1 MKVSKKD
8 YSFTQNRELSWLKF
22 NDRVLEEAEDANV
35 PLLEQL
41 KFISIFTSNLDEFYR
56 VRCGSLYDL
65 SLIDKNYKDNK
76 TGLNAQD
83 QLSAVYD
90 KTKSHYKRRD
100 DVFKSLNFL
109 LKEQGIHDLEIDDL
123 TKKESKFIKNYF
135 FDNIFPVLS
144 PQIIDIH
151 HPFPHLLNKSLNVM
165 LILKN
170 ENKTLYGLIPIPSS
184 LPKIIYSPKDGL
196 RFILLEKIIYE
207 YANEV
212 FSNYTVEFKTI
223 VSVTRN
229 ADLILS
235 DSQIDEDEDYRG
247 YMKKVLKK
255 RTRLAPIRLEF
266 YKYSDFILTNFL
278 CDQLNLEKNQ
288 VQISNTPLEMSY
300 VFELY
305 DHIKEVN
312 ELLFHKLS
320 FNPYY
325 PKIPKTVKNGK
336 IIPQLKKR
344 DIILSY
350 PFDSI
355 EPFLKL
361 LKEAANDPNVISVKI
376 TIYRLAR
383 SSSIIKYLLEAVEN
397 GKDVTVLIELR
408 ARFDEANNIHYAGL
422 LEEAG
427 CTILYGFEEYKVHSK
442 VCLITRKER
451 NNIRY
456 ITQIGTGN
464 YNEKTVK
471 LYTDLCLITTNTII
485 GEDAMLFF
493 KNMAISNLNGEY
505 QRLLVAPFGFKSK
518 LIERINMEIDN
529 AKNNRPASIMMKMN
543 SLTDRELIDMLSE
556 ASNAGVKINLIIRGI
571 CCLIPGLPGKTEN
584 IEVISIVGRFL
595 EHSRIYCFGKGDEAT
610 IYMSSGDLM
619 TRNTEKRVEVAAPI
633 EDPMLKKKILS
644 MLNILLN
651 DNVKARKI
659 NDKGDYDKVIRGV
672 DLIDSQNY
680 FMHDDFSVIE
690 EEENIE
696 ESFYFKLK
704 HLLQNNVIE
713 KIYNRNGK

>member
-1 MKVSKKD
+1 MSNGD
-8 YSFTQNRELSWLKF
+8 YSYTQNRELSWLKF
-22 NDRVLEEAEDANV
+22 NDRVLEEAEDTNV
-35 PLLEQL
+35 PLLERL

-65 SLIDKNYKDNK
+65 SLIDNDYVDNK
-76 TGLNAQD
+76 TGLSAQD
-83 QLSAVYD
+83 QLYAIFD
-90 KTKSHYKRRD
+90 RTKFLYKRRD
-100 DVFKSLNFL
+100 DVFKSLNHL
-109 LKEQGIHDLEIDDL
+109 LKENDIFDLDLDDL
-123 TKKESKFIKNYF
+123 TKKETKFINKYF
-135 FDNIFPVLS
+135 FDSIYPLLS
-144 PQIIDIH
+144 PQVIDVH
-151 HPFPHLLNKSLNVM
+151 HPFPHLLNKSLNIM

-170 ENKTLYGLIPIPSS
+170 EYDEILFGLIPVPSS
-184 LPKIIYSPKDGL
+184 LPKIIYSPKHGM

-212 FSNYTVEFKTI
+212 FSNYKVEFKTV

-229 ADLILS
+229 ADIVLS

-266 YKYSDFILTNFL
+266 YKYSDLILTEFL
-278 CDQLNLEKNQ
+278 IDQLNIEKNQ

-305 DHIKEVN
+305 DHIKDVN
-312 ELLFHKLS
+312 ELIFHKLS

-325 PKIPKTVKNGK
+325 PKIPKTVKEGK
-336 IIPQLKKR
+336 IIPQLKNK
-344 DIILSY
+344 DFLLYY

-355 EPFLKL
+355 EPFLRL
-361 LKEAANDPNVISVKI
+361 LKEAANDENVISIKI
-376 TIYRLAR
+376 AIYRLAR
-383 SSSIIKYLLEAVEN
+383 SSSIIKYLLEALEN

-408 ARFDEANNIHYAGL
+408 ARFDEARNIHYAGL

-427 CTILYGFEEYKVHSK
+427 CSILYGFEEYKVHSK

-464 YNEKTVK
+464 YNERTVK
-471 LYTDLCLITTNTII
+471 LYTDLSFITTNPII

-505 QRLLVAPFGFKSK
+505 QQLLVSPFGFKSK
-518 LIERINMEIDN
+518 LIEKINIEMDN
-529 AKNNRPASIMMKMN
+529 ARNNRPSSIMMKMN
-543 SLTDRELIDMLSE
+543 SLTDIELIDMLSE
-556 ASNAGVKINLIIRGI
+556 ASNAGVKIKLIVRGI

-584 IEVISIVGRFL
+584 IEVVSIVGRFL
-595 EHSRIYCFGKGDEAT
+595 EHARIYCFGSGEDVS
-610 IYMSSGDLM
+610 IYISSADLM
-619 TRNTEKRVEVAAPI
+619 TRNTEKRVEVASPI
-633 EDPMLKKKILS
+633 VNPILKKKILS
-644 MLNILLN
+644 MLNIMLN

-659 NDKGDYDKVIRGV
+659 NDKGDYEKVIRGV
-672 DLIDSQNY
+672 DLIDSQKY
-680 FMHDDFSVIE
+680 FMYDDFSVIE
-690 EEENIE
+690 EEENE
-696 ESFYFKLK
+696 KESFFSKLK
-704 HLLQNNVIE
+704 NYFI
-713 KIYNRNGK
+713 K

>member
-1 MKVSKKD
+1 MSKWD

-22 NDRVLEEAEDANV
+22 NDRVLEEAEDATV
-35 PLLEQL
+35 PKLERL
-41 KFISIFTSNLDEFYR
+41 KYISIFTTNLDEFYR

-65 SLIDKNYKDNK
+65 SLIDKNYIDNK
-76 TGLNAQD
+76 TGLNGQD
-83 QLSAVYD
+83 QLDAIFN
-90 KTKSHYKRRD
+90 KTKILYERRD
-100 DVFKSLNFL
+100 DVFNSLNSS
-109 LKEQGIHDLEIDDL
+109 LKEEGIYDLEIDDL
-123 TKKESKFIKNYF
+123 TKNETKFINKYF
-135 FDNIFPVLS
+135 FNCIFPILS
-144 PQIIDIH
+144 PQIIDIQ

-165 LILKN
+165 LILKHKG
-170 ENKTLYGLIPIPSS
+170 KTLYGLIPIPSS
-184 LPKIIYSPKDGL
+184 LPKIIYSPKHGM

-212 FSNYTVEFKTI
+212 FSNYKVEFKTV

-229 ADLILS
+229 ADIVLS

-266 YKYSDFILTNFL
+266 YKYSDLILTEFL
-278 CDQLNLEKNQ
+278 IDQLNIEKNQ

-305 DHIKEVN
+305 DHIKDVN
-312 ELLFHKLS
+312 ELIFHKLS

-325 PKIPKTVKNGK
+325 PKIPKTVKEGK
-336 IIPQLKKR
+336 IIPQLKNK
-344 DIILSY
+344 DFLLYY

-355 EPFLKL
+355 EPFLRL
-361 LKEAANDPNVISVKI
+361 LKDAANDENVISIKI
-376 TIYRLAR
+376 AIYRLAR
-383 SSSIIKYLLEAVEN
+383 SSSIIKYLLEALEN

-408 ARFDEANNIHYAGL
+408 ARFDEARNIHYAGL

-427 CTILYGFEEYKVHSK
+427 CSILYGFEEYKVHSK

-464 YNEKTVK
+464 YNERTVK
-471 LYTDLCLITTNTII
+471 LYTDLSFITTNPII

-505 QRLLVAPFGFKSK
+505 QQLLVSPFGFKSK
-518 LIERINMEIDN
+518 LIEKINIEMDN
-529 AKNNRPASIMMKMN
+529 ARNNRPSSIMMKMN
-543 SLTDRELIDMLSE
+543 SLTDIELIDMLSE
-556 ASNAGVKINLIIRGI
+556 ASNAGVKIKLIVRGI

-584 IEVISIVGRFL
+584 IEVVSIVGRFL
-595 EHSRIYCFGKGDEAT
+595 EHARIYCFGSGEDVS
-610 IYMSSGDLM
+610 IYISSADLM
-619 TRNTEKRVEVAAPI
+619 TRNTEKRVEVASPI
-633 EDPMLKKKILS
+633 VNPILKKKILS
-644 MLNILLN
+644 MLNIMLN

-659 NDKGDYDKVIRGV
+659 NDKGDYEKVIRGV
-672 DLIDSQNY
+672 DLIDSQKY
-680 FMHDDFSVIE
+680 FMYDDFSVIE
-690 EEENIE
+690 EEENE
-696 ESFYFKLK
+696 KESFFSKLK
-704 HLLQNNVIE
+704 NYFI
-713 KIYNRNGK
+713 K

>member
-1 MKVSKKD
+1 MSNGD
-8 YSFTQNRELSWLKF
+8 YSYTQNRELSWLKF
-22 NDRVLEEAEDANV
+22 NDRVLEEAEDTNV
-35 PLLEQL
+35 PLLERL

-65 SLIDKNYKDNK
+65 SLIDNDYVDNK
-76 TGLNAQD
+76 TGLSAQD
-83 QLSAVYD
+83 QLYAIFD
-90 KTKSHYKRRD
+90 RTKFLYKRRD
-100 DVFKSLNFL
+100 DVFKSLNHL
-109 LKEQGIHDLEIDDL
+109 LKENDIFDLDLDDL
-123 TKKESKFIKNYF
+123 TKKETKFINKYF
-135 FDNIFPVLS
+135 FDSIYPLLS
-144 PQIIDIH
+144 PQVIDVH
-151 HPFPHLLNKSLNVM
+151 HPFPHLLNKSLNIM

-170 ENKTLYGLIPIPSS
+170 EYDEILFGLIPVPSS
-184 LPKIIYSPKDGL
+184 LPKIIYSPKHGM

-212 FSNYTVEFKTI
+212 FSNYKIEFKTV

-229 ADLILS
+229 ADIVLS

-266 YKYSDFILTNFL
+266 YKYSDLILTEFL
-278 CDQLNLEKNQ
+278 IDQLNIEKNQ

-305 DHIKEVN
+305 DHIKDVN
-312 ELLFHKLS
+312 ELIFHKLS

-325 PKIPKTVKNGK
+325 PKIPKTVKEGK
-336 IIPQLKKR
+336 IIPQLKNK
-344 DIILSY
+344 DFLLYY

-355 EPFLKL
+355 EPFLRL
-361 LKEAANDPNVISVKI
+361 LKDAANDENVISIKI
-376 TIYRLAR
+376 AIYRLAR
-383 SSSIIKYLLEAVEN
+383 SSSIIKYLLEALEN

-408 ARFDEANNIHYAGL
+408 ARFDEARNIHYAGL

-427 CTILYGFEEYKVHSK
+427 CSILYGFEEYKVHSK

-464 YNEKTVK
+464 YNERTVK
-471 LYTDLCLITTNTII
+471 LYTDLSFITTNPII

-505 QRLLVAPFGFKSK
+505 QQLLVSPFGFKSK
-518 LIERINMEIDN
+518 LIEKINIEMDN
-529 AKNNRPASIMMKMN
+529 ARNNRPSSIMMKMN
-543 SLTDRELIDMLSE
+543 SLTDIELIDMLSE
-556 ASNAGVKINLIIRGI
+556 ASNAGVKIKLIVRGI

-584 IEVISIVGRFL
+584 IEVVSIVGRFL
-595 EHSRIYCFGKGDEAT
+595 EHARIYCFGSGEDVS
-610 IYMSSGDLM
+610 IYISSADLM
-619 TRNTEKRVEVAAPI
+619 TRNTEKRVEVASPI
-633 EDPMLKKKILS
+633 VNPILKKKILS
-644 MLNILLN
+644 MLNIMLN

-659 NDKGDYDKVIRGV
+659 NDKGDYEKVIRGV
-672 DLIDSQNY
+672 DLIDSQKY
-680 FMHDDFSVIE
+680 FMYDDFSVIE
-690 EEENIE
+690 EEENE
-696 ESFYFKLK
+696 KESFFSKLK
-704 HLLQNNVIE
+704 NYFI
-713 KIYNRNGK
+713 K